1 MSTAKRAMIVR
12 PPGLFQS
19 QSNSQAFWRPFR
31 FKINPFA
38 ISPNGA
44 NGLPAKKELPGKMS
58 RKGYFAPLLS
68 MLFANRG
75 AFRRRASSGDTGTW
89 LQRSTI
95 SKPRTIFPMAGS
107 RRSQTKHGKWQ

>member
-58 RKGYFAPLLS
+58 RKGYFAPLLDA
-68 MLFANRG
+68 LR
-75 AFRRRASSGDTGTW
+75 
-89 LQRSTI
+89 
-95 SKPRTIFPMAGS
+95 KS
-107 RRSQTKHGKWQ
+107 RRLQAARVLRRYRHLVAEEHNFKAQDNFSNGGIAQESN